1 MLPTDAHP
9 LEIIH
14 ARQQE
19 IYAEQEKQIQTQR
32 ERIRPLIE
40 AFAPI
45 REFLEPLKLLHD
57 DQFATGENPIT
68 HIGWSS
74 VTLCG
79 PAGHEFS
86 IETEMEGETAVFW
99 HYDEDSGQRHHRYSQ
114 RSILSYLTDFFARQL
129 KPL

>member
-1 MLPTDAHP
+1 MLPANTHP
-9 LEIIH
+9 LEIIR

-19 IYAEQEKQIQTQR
+19 IAAEREKR
-32 ERIRPLIE
+32 EQAQLERDRPLIE

-86 IETEMEGETAVFW
+86 IETEMEGETAVFR